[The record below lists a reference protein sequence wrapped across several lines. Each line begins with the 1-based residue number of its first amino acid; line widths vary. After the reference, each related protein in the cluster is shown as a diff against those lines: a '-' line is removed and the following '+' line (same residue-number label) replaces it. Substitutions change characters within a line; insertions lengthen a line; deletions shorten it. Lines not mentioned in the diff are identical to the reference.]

1 MRAFGFGLVA
11 WLTLTMAASACDMCG
26 CGIAQG
32 QCGMACMPEK
42 PAGAFVGVT
51 EQFTHFGTLQEDGE
65 HVSNPAGQYEDSSIS
80 QGVVGWQFNERFSV
94 QFALPVIYR
103 AFKRPEGF
111 AIDRG
116 TVSGIGDVSLI
127 ASARVWQHQWTDAE
141 ISWTVSAGV
150 KFPTGDSGRLR
161 EEINETPPPPG
172 APESAIHGHD
182 LALGSGSYDGIVGSG
197 VYAARKRF
205 FATAQIQYA
214 IRSEGSYGY
223 RYANDLVWNGGPG
236 FYVVQTPRCTCG
248 VQLNV
253 AGETKPKDTFRGS
266 KAEDTG
272 VTTVYLGPGVTLVY
286 DKKLH
291 ADLDVD
297 IPVSVDN
304 TALQAV
310 PDYRVRASVTYRF

>member
-1 MRAFGFGLVA
+1 
-11 WLTLTMAASACDMCG
+11 
-26 CGIAQG
+26 
-32 QCGMACMPEK
+32 MPEK
-42 PAGAFVGVT
+42 PSGAFVGVT

-65 HVSNPAGQYEDSSIS
+65 RVPNPSGQYEDSSIS
-80 QGVVGWQFNERFSV
+80 QGVVGWRSNDRFSA

-103 AFKRPEGF
+103 SFKRPEGF
-111 AIDRG
+111 GIDRG
-116 TVSGIGDVSLI
+116 AVSGIGDVSLL
-127 ASARVWQHQWTDAE
+127 ASVRLWQHQWTDAE
-141 ISWTVSAGV
+141 VSWTGLAGV

-161 EEINETPPPPG
+161 EELDETPPPPG

-182 LALGSGSYDGIVGSG
+182 LAAGSGSYDGIVGSG
-197 VYAARKRF
+197 VYAARQRL

-214 IRSEGSYGY
+214 IRSEGAFGY

-236 FYVVQTPRCTCG
+236 VYVIQSHRCTCG
-248 VQLNV
+248 IQLNV
-253 AGETKPKDTFRGS
+253 AGETKAKDTFRGS

-291 ADLDVD
+291 ADFDVAV
-297 IPVSVDN
+297 PVSVDN

-310 PDYRVRASVTYRF
+310 PDYRMRASVTCQF